1 MNTAVNLGLQAVGMD
16 GSPLFQSR
24 RSADRSPRLNATTF
38 TASESAIASTG
49 ITNASTISP
58 AASMTTNASL
68 ASSDSLL
75 ATVSARRRCQCA
87 KLTGYNV
94 PKSIGSRGSL
104 RSRWSTKDSHRLHPR
119 DWANLH
125 AQARAGGGLKP
136 PSPAPAIWNHQ
147 RCHPALAFLLH
158 DRLS

>member
-1 MNTAVNLGLQAVGMD
+1 MD
-16 GSPLFQSR
+16 GSPLFQLQ
-24 RSADRSPRLNATTF
+24 RSADRWPCLDATTF

-49 ITNASTISP
+49 TRNVSTISP
-58 AASMTTNASL
+58 AASMTNSASIAL
-68 ASSDSLL
+68 SGSLL
-75 ATVSARRRCQCA
+75 ATVSAWRRCQCA
-87 KLTGYNV
+87 IFMTKLTGYNV

-147 RCHPALAFLLH
+147 SCHPALAFLLR
-158 DRLS
+158 DRLSEG